1 MIRILNCDLNLLVVV
16 VVVLNEEQLG
26 VLSLNVTVKW

>member
-1 MIRILNCDLNLLVVV
+1 MIRILNCDLNLLV